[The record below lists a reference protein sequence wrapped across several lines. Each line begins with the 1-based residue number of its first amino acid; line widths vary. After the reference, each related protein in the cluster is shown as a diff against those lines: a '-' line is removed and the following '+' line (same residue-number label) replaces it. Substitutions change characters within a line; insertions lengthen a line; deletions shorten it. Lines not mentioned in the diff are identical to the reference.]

1 MKNVLGH
8 RDGHE
13 NLEFLGC
20 IVLEPL
26 QSMFALVGPSV
37 KKSCKNRGFG
47 RCSVSVRFCGCSAG
61 NTWSVNLGNF
71 FFFFFAK
78 KKGLFKL
85 FTGRRGF

>member
-37 KKSCKNRGFG
+37 KNAVKIG
-47 RCSVSVRFCGCSAG
+47 VSVGVVCLFG
-61 NTWSVNLGNF
+61 SVVVL
-71 FFFFFAK
+71 
-78 KKGLFKL
+78 LE
-85 FTGRRGF
+85 TRGP

>member
-37 KKSCKNRGFG
+37 KNAVKIG
-47 RCSVSVRFCGCSAG
+47 VSVG
-61 NTWSVNLGNF
+61 SVGVVC
-71 FFFFFAK
+71 
-78 KKGLFKL
+78 LFGSVVVL
-85 FTGRRGF
+85 LETRGP